1 MEIARFF
8 YQLFKVDS
16 NNNKLAFIGSA
27 FTVAPNG
34 GLLTCRH
41 VIDIQLKDN
50 ERIAVFDSEAGRLVT
65 ISNIIFP
72 SNNRIDLAFIPN
84 AFQRTKPEFFP
95 ILSPAI
101 LKIGESVYSFGF
113 FAIGGGSA
121 EIEQGYFSG
130 DIVNFFQSEANTN
143 SFVLPFPIIEGM
155 SGSPVLTYHNGP
167 KVVGLAYGNRS
178 SRILASEIFEYK
190 DTHKEF
196 KETVHRI
203 VEFGVAY
210 HCATIIEFLTEVSAS
225 EFIVAD
231 NRIAI
236 PNLE

>member
-16 NNNKLAFIGSA
+16 SGNKLAFIGSA
-27 FTVAPNG
+27 FTIAPNG

-41 VIDIQLKDN
+41 VVDIQLKDS

-65 ISNIIFP
+65 VSDIIFP
-72 SNNRIDLAFIPN
+72 FDSKIDLAFITN
-84 AFQRTKPEFFP
+84 AFQRSKPEFFP
-95 ILSPAI
+95 ILTPSI
-101 LKIGESVYSFGF
+101 LLIGEDVYSFGF

-130 DIVNFFQSEANTN
+130 EIINFFKSEANTN
-143 SFVLPFPIIEGM
+143 SFMLPFPIIEGM
-155 SGSPVLTYHNGP
+155 SGSPILTYHNGP

-178 SRILASEIFEYK
+178 SRILASEVLEYK
-190 DTHKEF
+190 DTHKEI

-203 VEFGVAY
+203 IEFGVAY
-210 HCATIIEFLTEVSAS
+210 HCASIIRFLTEIGITGQVVSDS
-225 EFIVAD
+225 NVE
-231 NRIAI
+231 I